1 MDRNADKQIQTK
13 SLTDTKTDRDT
24 VGQSER

>member
-1 MDRNADKQIQTK
+1 MDRNADRQIQTK